1 MVRLFLAVLAL
12 LCGPALTV
20 LAADRPCADFKSG
33 PRPQNTPRA
42 YVGQTLDEITER
54 GTMEFALYEDNFPF
68 SYESH
73 GKVEGV
79 DADIA
84 RLLAQ
89 ALGVKA
95 ELRLVQAGENL
106 DADLLNY
113 VWKGAAVDGH
123 VSNVM
128 MRVPYNP
135 DYACR
140 VDQAFMTGQYA
151 TETIAIAY
159 DEASYPDGGPKP
171 AYFRYDTVA
180 VENDSISDFYLTSMG
195 DGQANSKIHRYP
207 SMKKAMEALA
217 RHEVM
222 AAMGPRS
229 QLAAGLA
236 KGIALHEPP
245 MPGFALSRWTVGIAV
260 HQSHRDIGYALD
272 EEISKA
278 LSDGRIEAIYKKHGL
293 PFTPPVR

>member
-1 MVRLFLAVLAL
+1 MVRFLLAVLVL
-12 LCGPALTV
+12 LCGSALSV
-20 LAADRPCADFKSG
+20 LAADRPCADFKPG
-33 PRPQNTPRA
+33 PRPQNTPRG
-42 YVGQTLDEITER
+42 YVGETLDEITER
-54 GTMEFALYEDNFPF
+54 GFMEFALYEDNFPF
-68 SYESH
+68 SYESN

-106 DADLLNY
+106 DADLMNY
-113 VWKGAAVDGH
+113 VWKGAAVGGH

-151 TETIAIAY
+151 SETIAIAY
-159 DEASYPDGGPKP
+159 DEESYPDGGPKP

-195 DGQANSKIHRYP
+195 DGQANSKIHRFP
-207 SMKKAMEALA
+207 TMKAAMEALA

-229 QLAAGLA
+229 QLAAGLV
-236 KGIALHEPP
+236 KGIALHEPA

-260 HQSHRDIGYALD
+260 HHSHRDIGYALD
-272 EEISKA
+272 EEIAKA
-278 LSDGRIEAIYKKHGL
+278 LSDGRIEAIYKQHGL
-293 PFTPPVR
+293 PFTLPVR